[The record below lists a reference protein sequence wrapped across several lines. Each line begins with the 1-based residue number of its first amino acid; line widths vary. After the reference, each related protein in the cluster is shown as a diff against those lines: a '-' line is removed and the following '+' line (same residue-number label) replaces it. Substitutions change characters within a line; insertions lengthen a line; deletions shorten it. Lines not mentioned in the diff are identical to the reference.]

1 MKLREHPLMMCGM
14 VMCGGIVNWPPIRIW
29 TGGERNKR
37 PRGEVGVLIKVE
49 LSLLDPRRLFLTIQ
63 YNHSE
68 YTGCLL
74 FDDATF
80 CRDIY
85 HLLKRLYRR
94 SISTW
99 T

>member
-1 MKLREHPLMMCGM
+1 MKFFTSGSNWHEASRTSTHDVW

-63 YNHSE
+63 YNNSE
-68 YTGCLL
+68 YMGCLL

-85 HLLKRLYRR
+85 HLLKR
-94 SISTW
+94 
-99 T
+99 